1 MKNLKIL
8 IVTPGRNKPMGPFVR
23 NYIEKLPF
31 EKNVFFGGFIPY
43 FYLGTSLRKQKI
55 IRYYLS

>member
-31 EKNVFFGGFIPY
+31 EKNVLFGGFVPY
-43 FYLGTSLRKQKI
+43 FYLGTSLRKQK
-55 IRYYLS
+55 